1 MLKAE
6 EEMKKNYLNQKSE
19 NTKLQGQITT
29 LKTEKTNLQQ
39 HLLDLQRRTAE
50 LELLMGADVDGQ

>member
-1 MLKAE
+1 
-6 EEMKKNYLNQKSE
+6 MKNSYLNQKNE
-19 NTKLQGQITT
+19 NNKLQGQITT

-50 LELLMGADVDGQ
+50 LELQIGADTEGLGGAQ